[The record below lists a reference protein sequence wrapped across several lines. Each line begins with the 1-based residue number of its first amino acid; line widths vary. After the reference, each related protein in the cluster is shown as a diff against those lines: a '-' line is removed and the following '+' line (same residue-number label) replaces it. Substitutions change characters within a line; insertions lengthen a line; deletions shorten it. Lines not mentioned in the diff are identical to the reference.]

1 MGGVERWF
9 KVVINGAYGVAANIS
24 MLFNTVSM
32 GNNAQLSHAI

>member
-9 KVVINGAYGVAANIS
+9 KVVNGAYGVAANIS